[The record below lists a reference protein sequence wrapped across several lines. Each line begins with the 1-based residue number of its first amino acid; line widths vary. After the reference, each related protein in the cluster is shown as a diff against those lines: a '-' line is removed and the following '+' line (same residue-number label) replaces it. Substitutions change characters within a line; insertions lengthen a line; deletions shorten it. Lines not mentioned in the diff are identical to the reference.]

1 MVLPSLRGAV
11 ISAEHPVAL
20 FQAIVGDAHAPMR
33 AAMHAAMHADA
44 REHVDRARV
53 AFNRTS
59 LASRP

>member
-20 FQAIVGDAHAPMR
+20 FQAIVGDAHT
-33 AAMHAAMHADA
+33 AMHAAMHADA
-44 REHVDRARV
+44 REHVDRARA